1 VRDTAGDIAEAAA
14 EQRPTRARIVGSLLY
29 ALAAV
34 FVAFGAALIS
44 GLATQVTALEKELAA
59 LEDTAGTAV
68 ARIEDEYRAE
78 VARLDESNRTRRG
91 DIAAIEER
99 VAAIE
104 AIHGG
109 ALVDHARQQ

>member
-1 VRDTAGDIAEAAA
+1 MSDTAGDIAEAAA
-14 EQRPTRARIVGSLLY
+14 DQRPSRARIVGSLLY

-44 GLATQVTALEKELAA
+44 GLSTQVASLEKELEAFEDTTGAA
-59 LEDTAGTAV
+59 L
-68 ARIEDEYRAE
+68 ARMEDEYRAE
-78 VARLDESNRTRRG
+78 IARLDESNRTRRG

-104 AIHGG
+104 AIHRGSS
-109 ALVDHARQQ
+109 VDHAQ

>member
-1 VRDTAGDIAEAAA
+1 MSDTAGDIAEAAA
-14 EQRPTRARIVGSLLY
+14 DQRPSRARIVGSLLY

-44 GLATQVTALEKELAA
+44 GLATQVASLEKELAA
-59 LEDTAGTAV
+59 FEDSAGAAV

-104 AIHGG
+104 AIHRGSS
-109 ALVDHARQQ
+109 VDHAQ